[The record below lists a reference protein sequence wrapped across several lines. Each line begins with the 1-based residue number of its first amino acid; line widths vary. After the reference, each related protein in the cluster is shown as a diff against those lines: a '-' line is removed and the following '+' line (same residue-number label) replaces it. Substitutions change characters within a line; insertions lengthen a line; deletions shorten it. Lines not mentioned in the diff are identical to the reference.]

1 MPPRSK
7 AGSVG
12 KIDAALNDGP
22 EQLVEAVTN
31 NLGIPID
38 HYVSINF
45 DGFQHV
51 VDSLGGIDMSF
62 PTPMRDSYSGLHIT
76 KVGCTHLRGSAAL
89 SVVRARHLQYLGPDG
104 LWVDDPQSDLGRIRR
119 NHEFLTIFA
128 KTMKARGLTEP
139 LRANAVLGNLVH
151 QVTIDR
157 RFRVGTMAGL
167 LRRYHNLNP
176 DNVPQ
181 YTLPVTL
188 VPQANYRYGAGTYGS
203 VVFPSQ
209 PADAQVIATFLGS
222 PPPHADPAPVAIVD
236 MSGTGAGR
244 KVAEGLAGAGFPV
257 TGITQRAAPAR
268 PSETVVRYRPAD
280 LGAAQ
285 KLLASLSGAALTH
298 ADPQAPAGTLI
309 LEVGSVVGAGGYTV
323 SRSHRLAHRAHA
335 RRPTHHRFD
344 NPAPELR
351 PPRLLTDAGGGP
363 PLRRRCSA
371 AACRGGRRSHSG
383 QRVEKGETFWRAPPV
398 GGDHIRPCPSRRA
411 AQGPADHDHVVGQS
425 DHRHEVGDEVY
436 GLEVVGN
443 RHPQPP
449 PHRARQGAIRG
460 QAPHQADHLRKHAGQ
475 GGDRLARGAA
485 DGYGQGEQQPD
496 RRQGHA
502 QADQHTEEQESLL
515 LSAGRIDL

>member
-1 MPPRSK
+1 MLPSRPT
-7 AGSVG
+7 A
-12 KIDAALNDGP
+12 
-22 EQLVEAVTN
+22 
-31 NLGIPID
+31 GIPA
-38 HYVSINF
+38 
-45 DGFQHV
+45 
-51 VDSLGGIDMSF
+51 
-62 PTPMRDSYSGLHIT
+62 
-76 KVGCTHLRGSAAL
+76 HLSAAL

-151 QVTIDR
+151 QVTIDS
-157 RFRVGTMAGL
+157 RFRVGTMTGL

-309 LEVGSVVGAGGYTV
+309 LEVGSVVAV
-323 SRSHRLAHRAHA
+323 AS
-335 RRPTHHRFD
+335 
-344 NPAPELR
+344 PAP
-351 PPRLLTDAGGGP
+351 A
-363 PLRRRCSA
+363 SA
-371 AACRGGRRSHSG
+371 PAPAPSTAPTSVPTPGR
-383 QRVEKGETFWRAPPV
+383 TA
-398 GGDHIRPCPSRRA
+398 RA
-411 AQGPADHDHVVGQS
+411 ATP
-425 DHRHEVGDEVY
+425 
-436 GLEVVGN
+436 
-443 RHPQPP
+443 
-449 PHRARQGAIRG
+449 
-460 QAPHQADHLRKHAGQ
+460 
-475 GGDRLARGAA
+475 
-485 DGYGQGEQQPD
+485 
-496 RRQGHA
+496 
-502 QADQHTEEQESLL
+502 
-515 LSAGRIDL
+515 SAGRTASPAVPTPGGQPITASITPPQSFDPRGC